1 MSTNEGTS
9 LRRFQPLL
17 LTIRL
22 SRQTRSGKF
31 AALYYI
37 RVGNGNGLEPGP
49 WIARRVRHLKTV
61 PGRRLPV
68 AHGHA
73 GRAEDSESTRP
84 AGFSS
89 YVWTH
94 KSQEMESSPCY
105 GGLTDTTVSFFLP
118 PTNVHIDRTAT
129 APTIIPKANAR
140 LIRTGK
146 LSFRQIESPFTL
158 HSIGQRVEDDATEM
172 VEGFDDRP
180 SSISSALWVMA

>member
-1 MSTNEGTS
+1 MDSKEGTPPEDS
-9 LRRFQPLL
+9 PWTQAPRR
-17 LTIRL
+17 
-22 SRQTRSGKF
+22 
-31 AALYYI
+31 
-37 RVGNGNGLEPGP
+37 P
-49 WIARRVRHLKTV
+49 WR
-61 PGRRLPV
+61 
-68 AHGHA
+68 HA
-73 GRAEDSESTRP
+73 GRAEDSEPTRP

-89 YVWTH
+89 YAWTH

-118 PTNVHIDRTAT
+118 PTNVDIDRTAT

-146 LSFRQIESPFTL
+146 LSFRRIESPFTL

-180 SSISSALWVMA
+180 SSTSSALCVMA